1 MSRVGTPFGVDNWR
15 GIIGEDFTFARVRL
29 AAAAMAHLARKR
41 GKSPALLVAADTRFF
56 SEDFA
61 RAAAAALDAEGVRAV
76 LADRPTPTGAVSF
89 EIRRRKLA
97 GGIHVADGSR
107 PAEYSAL
114 KFYGPEG
121 APFGPEEG
129 REIDRLA
136 ETLVEKSG
144 EAGLAED
151 ARVETIDPSPA
162 YLARLAEL
170 VRLAAKRRA
179 RPCFS
184 WDATHGAAAG
194 WLDRLLAASG
204 VSVEVL
210 HADRDVLFGGRST
223 DLSPAHLGPLAH
235 AVRQS
240 GAWLGFATDVDGGR
254 YALLDGQG
262 RYVSPNHFL
271 GLLYDYLID
280 TRGWRLGA
288 ARTVATSRLVDAVAR
303 RHGLAV
309 LETPVG
315 FPHLARLFL
324 DADVAL
330 AGDENA
336 GLTIRGHVPQRDGVL
351 ACLLAAEMVAE
362 RGPLED
368 QLARLFEK
376 VGAEFWPVRHDV
388 ALDDARRRRL
398 AAWLETDP
406 REFLGRRVVRTG
418 HVDGME
424 LDFESGSWLL
434 VRPSGTEPLL
444 RIYAEAGTL
453 EEANALAKETE
464 QWMLKTCN

>member
-1 MSRVGTPFGVDNWR
+1 MSRVGTPFGVANWR
-15 GIIGEDFTFARVRL
+15 GVIGEDFTFARVRL
-29 AAAAMAHLARKR
+29 AAAAMARLARKQA
-41 GKSPALLVAADTRFF
+41 KSPVILVAGDTRFF

-61 RAAAAALDAEGVRAV
+61 RAAAAALDAEGARAI
-76 LADRPTPTGAVSF
+76 LADRPTPSGAVSF

-97 GGIHVADGSR
+97 GGIHIADGSR

-114 KFYGPEG
+114 KFYGSDG
-121 APFGPEEG
+121 APFGLEEE

-144 EAGLAED
+144 EPGLAEG

-170 VRLAAKRRA
+170 VHLGAKRRA

-184 WDATHGAAAG
+184 WDASHGAAAG

-204 VSVEVL
+204 VSVDVL

-235 AVRQS
+235 SVRQS

-280 TRGWRLGA
+280 ARGWRFPV
-288 ARTVATSRLVDAVAR
+288 ARTVATSRLVDAIAR
-303 RHGLAV
+303 RHHLAV
-309 LETPVG
+309 HETKVG
-315 FPHLARLFL
+315 FPHLAGFVLE
-324 DADVAL
+324 ADVAL

-336 GLTIRGHVPQRDGVL
+336 GLTIRGHVPQRDGML
-351 ACLLAAEMVAE
+351 ACLLAAEIVAE
-362 RGPLED
+362 RGPIED
-368 QLARLFEK
+368 QLARLFER
-376 VGAEFWPVRHDV
+376 VGAEFWPVRRDV
-388 ALDDARRRRL
+388 PLDEARRERL

-406 REFLGRRVVRTG
+406 GQFLGRRVVRTG
-418 HVDGME
+418 HVDGLE

-434 VRPSGTEPLL
+434 VRPSGTEPLS
-444 RIYAEAGTL
+444 RIYAEAATL

-464 QWMLKTCN
+464 QWMHNTFN

>member
-1 MSRVGTPFGVDNWR
+1 MSRVGTPFGVANWR

-29 AAAAMAHLARKR
+29 AATAMARKR
-41 GKSPALLVAADTRFF
+41 AKSPALLVAGDTRFF

-61 RAAAAALDAEGVRAV
+61 RAAAAALDAEGARPI
-76 LADRPTPTGAVSF
+76 LADRPTPSGAVSF
-89 EIRRRKLA
+89 EIRRRKLS
-97 GGIHVADGSR
+97 GGIHIADGSR

-121 APFGPEEG
+121 APFGPDEG

-144 EAGLAED
+144 EPGLAENP
-151 ARVETIDPSPA
+151 RVETVDPSPA

-170 VRLAAKRRA
+170 VRLDALRHI
-179 RPCFS
+179 RPCLS
-184 WDATHGAAAG
+184 WDAMHGAAAG

-223 DLSPAHLGPLAH
+223 DLSPSHLGPLAH

-240 GAWLGFATDVDGGR
+240 GAALGFATDVDAGR

-271 GLLYDYLID
+271 GLLYDYLIAA
-280 TRGWRLGA
+280 RGWRLGV

-303 RHGLAV
+303 SHGLAV

-315 FPHLARLFL
+315 FPHLARLVL
-324 DADVAL
+324 DADVAV

-336 GLTIRGHVPQRDGVL
+336 GLTIRGHVPQRDAIL

-368 QLARLFEK
+368 QLARLFTRL
-376 VGAEFWPVRHDV
+376 GAEFWPVRRDV
-388 ALDDARRRRL
+388 ALDQARRKRL
-398 AAWLETDP
+398 AAWLETEP
-406 REFLGRRVVRTG
+406 GEFLGRRVVRAS
-418 HVDGME
+418 HVNGLE

-434 VRPSGTEPLL
+434 VRPSGTEPLS

-464 QWMLKTCN
+464 QWMLQTFN

>member
-1 MSRVGTPFGVDNWR
+1 MSRVGTPFGVDHWR

-29 AAAAMAHLARKR
+29 AATAMARLARKR
-41 GKSPALLVAADTRFF
+41 AKSPAIFVAGDTRFF

-61 RAAAAALDAEGVRAV
+61 GAAAAVLDSEGVHAI
-76 LADRPTPTGAVSF
+76 LADRPTPSGAVSF

-97 GGIHVADGSR
+97 GGIHIAEGAR
-107 PAEYSAL
+107 PAEYSAM

-121 APFGPEEG
+121 VPFGPEEG

-144 EAGLAED
+144 EPGIAEP
-151 ARVETIDPSPA
+151 ARVETVDPSPA

-170 VRLAAKRRA
+170 VRLDAKRRT
-179 RPCFS
+179 RPCLC

-204 VSVEVL
+204 VSVEVI
-210 HADRDVLFGGRST
+210 HGDRDVLFGGRST
-223 DLSPAHLGPLAH
+223 DLSPSHLGGLAH

-240 GAWLGFATDVDGGR
+240 GAWLGIATDVDGGR

-262 RYVSPNHFL
+262 RYISPNHFL

-280 TRGWRLGA
+280 TRGWPLGV
-288 ARTVATSRLVDAVAR
+288 ARSVATSRLIDAVAR

-324 DADVAL
+324 HADVAF

-336 GLTIRGHVPQRDGVL
+336 GLTIRGHVPQRDGIL
-351 ACLLAAEMVAE
+351 ACLLAAELVAE

-368 QLARLFEK
+368 QLASLFERL
-376 VGAEFWPVRHDV
+376 GAEFWPVRRDV
-388 ALDDARRRRL
+388 ALDEARRQRL
-398 AAWLETDP
+398 AAWLESDP
-406 REFLGRRVVRTG
+406 GEFLGRRVVRTG
-418 HVDGME
+418 HVDGLE
-424 LDFESGSWLL
+424 LDFGSGSWLL
-434 VRPSGTEPLL
+434 VRPSGTEPLS

-453 EEANALAKETE
+453 EKANALAKETE
-464 QWMLKTCN
+464 RWISQTFN